1 MAINDLAGAGPV
13 ASFIPELLYAGDA
26 PIHTDAGISGTA
38 LFKYEVAKRTLGMT
52 ISRVANVGADTGKD
66 YVIVAQP
73 ISAAGVETPYF
84 DAGNFN
90 HAVLRWPAD
99 LDTLAKRKAF
109 FQGTPIFIGH
119 IA

>member
-13 ASFIPELLYAGDA
+13 AAYAPELLYAGDA
-26 PIHTDAGISGTA
+26 PIHTDAGISTTA
-38 LFKYEVAKRTLGMT
+38 LVKYEVAKRTLGT
-52 ISRVANVGADTGKD
+52 SIGRVANVGADTGKD

-73 ISAAGVETPYF
+73 ITGAGVETPYF
-84 DAGNFN
+84 DAGHFN
-90 HAVLRWPAD
+90 HAVLTWPAD
-99 LDTLAKRKAF
+99 LNTLAKRKAF